1 MALDPLTELM
11 ADSNRMLA
19 PEWACKPDH
28 SQVPWI
34 VIQFASY
41 IYMTDAGLSKRQ
53 LRVNFLP
60 LQCGPLYT
68 HTEGDVN
75 KDLTMPW
82 LRHYCNSLV
91 ESVGI
96 GRPELLVTG
105 HWSTSFH
112 TFCKRVRLTVTKNK
126 IHSETVKNW
135 SKGSSWESVCM
146 GGVTCP

>member
-41 IYMTDAGLSKRQ
+41 IYITDAGLSKRQ

-60 LQCGPLYT
+60 LQCGPCCIIGSTNPCRITRKEFLMKQTKMYVCT
-68 HTEGDVN
+68 LN
-75 KDLTMPW
+75 DL
-82 LRHYCNSLV
+82 
-91 ESVGI
+91 
-96 GRPELLVTG
+96 
-105 HWSTSFH
+105 F
-112 TFCKRVRLTVTKNK
+112 
-126 IHSETVKNW
+126 
-135 SKGSSWESVCM
+135 
-146 GGVTCP
+146 